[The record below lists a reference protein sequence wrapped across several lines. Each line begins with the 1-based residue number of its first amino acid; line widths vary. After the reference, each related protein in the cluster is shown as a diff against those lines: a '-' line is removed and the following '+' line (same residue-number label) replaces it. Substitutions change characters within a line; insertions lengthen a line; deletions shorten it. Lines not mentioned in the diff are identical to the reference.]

1 MYLLDRSFKYDVVI
15 LKCFDMLIKW
25 YIFFVC
31 KIYFGFLCIGR
42 LLNCSFKKKNSYV
55 KIMNKKFGKCFMCL
69 KKYFELYSCKIIN
82 LVICKIDIL
91 CLFREC

>member
-15 LKCFDMLIKW
+15 LKCIDMLIKW

-42 LLNCSFKKKNSYV
+42 LLNCSFKKKIVMWKLWIRNLGNV
-55 KIMNKKFGKCFMCL
+55 LCVL

>member
-1 MYLLDRSFKYDVVI
+1 MYLLDRSFKYVVVI

-42 LLNCSFKKKNSYV
+42 LLNCSFKKKNSCV
-55 KIMNKKFGKCFMCL
+55 KIMNKKFGKCFMCF
-69 KKYFELYSCKIIN
+69 KEIFW
-82 LVICKIDIL
+82 VI
-91 CLFREC
+91 